1 MEWDRLHWLLGL
13 FTAAIAA
20 AWADL
25 GMALQI
31 LLILMAIDMV
41 TGIVAAFVARVV
53 DSSVG
58 WRGVGKKI
66 LVLAVVA
73 MAAAVEPILGGAPV
87 AVVVTGFYCAI
98 EGISILE
105 NVVAAGVKVPDVLM
119 SALVKLREIAAADR
133 QVSE

>member
-1 MEWDRLHWLLGL
+1 MEWDRLQWILGL
-13 FTAAIAA
+13 VTAAIAA

-31 LLILMAIDMV
+31 LLVLMVLDTG

-58 WRGVGKKI
+58 WRGIGKKVI
-66 LVLAVVA
+66 VLGVVA
-73 MAAAVEPILGGAPV
+73 ATVAVEPMLAGAPV

-98 EGISILE
+98 EAISILE
-105 NVVAAGVKVPDVLM
+105 NAAAAGVKVPGVLM
-119 SALVKLREIAAADR
+119 AALVKLREIATVKQEEA
-133 QVSE
+133 